1 MQVGSRTLILNP
13 KSGTGEH
20 AEYVAQKALGKGF
33 AVWETEGAGD
43 GVELGQRAARE
54 GVSEVAVAGGDGTV
68 NEVLRGLVAGDHLEN
83 VTLSVIPCGT
93 ANLLAANVG
102 VRDAD
107 HGLELTDRGPI
118 RAVDIGMADDQPF
131 AVSCIAG
138 LPANAST
145 AASSELKERFG
156 TLAFV
161 VTGIQEAMEFEGLD
175 LAVEAQGETGEEFW
189 EGEAITVLVGNAR
202 KFIQG
207 GGQANMEDGLFDVAV
222 VEQMPPSGLVAEA
235 ITDRL
240 LGENTENVTH
250 FHASEVRI
258 RETGNEPITFSRDG
272 EFAEHEEL
280 TLRTRH
286 RALDLRV
293 GDDYDPDPR

>member
-1 MQVGSRTLILNP
+1 MQVGSRTLICNP
-13 KSGTGEH
+13 ASGTADH
-20 AEYVAQKALGKGF
+20 AEYVAEKARGKGF

-43 GVELGQRAARE
+43 GVELGLRAARE
-54 GVSEVAVAGGDGTV
+54 DVSEVAVAGGDGTV
-68 NEVLRGLVAGDHLEN
+68 NEVLRGLVEGDHLEA
-83 VTLSVIPCGT
+83 VTMSVIPCGT

-102 VRDAD
+102 VRDVD
-107 HGLELTDRGPI
+107 HGLALTDRGPV
-118 RAVDIGMADDQPF
+118 RAVDVGMADGQPF
-131 AVSCIAG
+131 VVSCIAG

-145 AASSELKERFG
+145 AASSELKGRLG

-161 VTGIQEAMEFEGLD
+161 VTGVQEAMEFDGLN
-175 LAVEAQGETGEEFW
+175 LSVEAAGEHREEFW

-240 LGENTENVTH
+240 LGENTDNVTH
-250 FHASEVRI
+250 FRASEVRI
-258 RETGNEPITFSRDG
+258 RETSDDPITFSRDG
-272 EFAEHEEL
+272 ELAEHEAL
-280 TLRTRH
+280 TLTNH
-286 RALDLRV
+286 RGALDLRV
-293 GDDYDPDPR
+293 GPDYEPDPS